1 MRFRN
6 YKKLLEIKV
15 NFKELFN
22 KSNLS
27 PTSIANLLGITSRRT
42 VDDLKFREYGEV
54 SLELYLRMLSSL
66 DISLV
71 LENTI
76 ITDLQT
82 NEKCNGQEYLLRLY
96 STFNKEDFIRLTSDE
111 VKDRKIKELQS
122 KIDLIKGI
130 VGLEL

>member
-54 SLELYLRMLSSL
+54 SLELYLKMLSSL

-82 NEKCNGQEYLLRLY
+82 NEKYDGQEYLLRLY
-96 STFNKEDFIRLTSDE
+96 STLNKEDFIRLTSDE

>member
-1 MRFRN
+1 M
-6 YKKLLEIKV
+6 KLLEIKV
-15 NFKELFN
+15 NFRDLFD

-27 PTSIANLLGITSRRT
+27 PTSIANLLGFTSRRT

-54 SLELYLRMLSSL
+54 SLELYLKMLSSL
-66 DISLV
+66 DINLV

-82 NEKCNGQEYLLRLY
+82 NEKCNGQKYLLRLY
-96 STFNKEDFIRLTSDE
+96 SILNMEDFIRLTSDE

>member
-42 VDDLKFREYGEV
+42 VDDLKFRGYGEV
-54 SLELYLRMLSSL
+54 SLELYFKMLSSL

-82 NEKCNGQEYLLRLY
+82 NEKYNGQEYLLRLY
-96 STFNKEDFIRLTSDE
+96 STLNKEDFIRLTSDE

>member
-15 NFKELFN
+15 NFRDLFN

-27 PTSIANLLGITSRRT
+27 PVSISNLLGFTSRRT

-54 SLELYLRMLSSL
+54 SLELYLKMLSSL

-82 NEKCNGQEYLLRLY
+82 NEKYDGQEYLLRLY
-96 STFNKEDFIRLTSDE
+96 STLNKEDFIRLTSDE

>member
-1 MRFRN
+1 MGFRN
-6 YKKLLEIKV
+6 YKKLLKIKV
-15 NFKELFN
+15 NFRDLFN

-27 PTSIANLLGITSRRT
+27 PVSISDLLGITSRRT

-54 SLELYLRMLSSL
+54 SLELYLKMLSSL

-96 STFNKEDFIRLTSDE
+96 SILNMEDFIRLTSNE
-111 VKDRKIKELQS
+111 IKDRKIKELQS

>member
-54 SLELYLRMLSSL
+54 SLELYLKMLSSL

-82 NEKCNGQEYLLRLY
+82 NEKYDGQEYLLRLY
-96 STFNKEDFIRLTSDE
+96 STLNKEDFIKLTSNE
-111 VKDRKIKELQS
+111 IKDRKIKELQS

>member
-1 MRFRN
+1 MGFRN

-54 SLELYLRMLSSL
+54 SLELYLKMLSSL
-66 DISLV
+66 DVSLV

-82 NEKCNGQEYLLRLY
+82 NEKYNGQEYLLRLY

>member
-42 VDDLKFREYGEV
+42 VDDLKFRDYGEV
-54 SLELYLRMLSSL
+54 SLELYLKMLSSL

-82 NEKCNGQEYLLRLY
+82 NEKYDGQEYLLRLY
-96 STFNKEDFIRLTSDE
+96 STLNKEDFIRLTSDE

>member
-6 YKKLLEIKV
+6 YRKLLEIKV
-15 NFKELFN
+15 NFRGLFDR
-22 KSNLS
+22 SNLS
-27 PTSIANLLGITSRRT
+27 TGSIVSLLGLTSRRA

-54 SLELYLRMLSSL
+54 SLELYLKMLSSL

-76 ITDLQT
+76 ITNLQT

-96 STFNKEDFIRLTSDE
+96 STFNKEDFISLTSNE

>member
-1 MRFRN
+1 MALKN

-27 PTSIANLLGITSRRT
+27 PISIANLLGITSRRT

-54 SLELYLRMLSSL
+54 SLELYLKMLSSL

-82 NEKCNGQEYLLRLY
+82 SEKCNGQEYLLRLY
-96 STFNKEDFIRLTSDE
+96 STFNKEDFIRLTSNE

>member
-54 SLELYLRMLSSL
+54 SLELYLKMLSSL

-82 NEKCNGQEYLLRLY
+82 NEKYNGQEYLLRLY
-96 STFNKEDFIRLTSDE
+96 STLNKEDFIRLTSDE

>member
-1 MRFRN
+1 MLLRS

-15 NFKELFN
+15 NFKELFD
-22 KSNLS
+22 KSDLS
-27 PTSIANLLGITSRRT
+27 PTSITNLLGLTSRRI

-54 SLELYLRMLSSL
+54 SLELYLKMLSSL
-66 DISLV
+66 DINLV

-82 NEKCNGQEYLLRLY
+82 NEKCNGQKYLLRLY
-96 STFNKEDFIRLTSDE
+96 SILNMEDFIRLTSDE

>member
-1 MRFRN
+1 MGFRN
-6 YKKLLEIKV
+6 YKKLLKIKV
-15 NFKELFN
+15 NFRDLFN

-27 PTSIANLLGITSRRT
+27 PVSISDLLGITSRRT

-54 SLELYLRMLSSL
+54 SLELYLKMLSSL

-82 NEKCNGQEYLLRLY
+82 NEKYDGQEYLLRLY
-96 STFNKEDFIRLTSDE
+96 STLNKEDFIRLTSDE
-111 VKDRKIKELQS
+111 IKDRKIKELQS

>member
-1 MRFRN
+1 MGFRN
-6 YKKLLEIKV
+6 YKKLLKIKV
-15 NFKELFN
+15 NFRDLFN

-27 PTSIANLLGITSRRT
+27 PVSISDLLGITSRRT

-54 SLELYLRMLSSL
+54 SLELYLKMLSSL

-82 NEKCNGQEYLLRLY
+82 NEKYDGQEYLLRLY
-96 STFNKEDFIRLTSDE
+96 STLNKEDFIRLTSDE

>member
-1 MRFRN
+1 MGFRN
-6 YKKLLEIKV
+6 YKKLLKIKV
-15 NFKELFN
+15 NFRDLFN

-27 PTSIANLLGITSRRT
+27 PVSISDLLGITSRRT

-54 SLELYLRMLSSL
+54 SLELYIKMLSSL

-82 NEKCNGQEYLLRLY
+82 NEKYDGQEYLLRLY
-96 STFNKEDFIRLTSDE
+96 STLNKEDFIRLTSDE

>member
-1 MRFRN
+1 MSLRS

-15 NFKELFN
+15 NFKELFD
-22 KSNLS
+22 KSDLS
-27 PTSIANLLGITSRRT
+27 PTSISNLLGFTSRRI

-54 SLELYLRMLSSL
+54 SLELYLKMLSSL

-82 NEKCNGQEYLLRLY
+82 SEKCNGQEYLLRLY
-96 STFNKEDFIRLTSDE
+96 STLNKEDFIRLTSDE

>member
-54 SLELYLRMLSSL
+54 SLELYFKMLSSL

-82 NEKCNGQEYLLRLY
+82 NEKYNGQEYLLRLY
-96 STFNKEDFIRLTSDE
+96 STLNKEDFIRLTSDE

>member
-15 NFKELFN
+15 NFRDLFD

-27 PTSIANLLGITSRRT
+27 PTSIANLLGFTSRRT

-54 SLELYLRMLSSL
+54 SLELYLKMLSSL
-66 DISLV
+66 DINLV

-82 NEKCNGQEYLLRLY
+82 NEKCNGQKYLLRLY
-96 STFNKEDFIRLTSDE
+96 SILNMEDFIRLTSDE

>member
-54 SLELYLRMLSSL
+54 SLELYLKMLSSL

-82 NEKCNGQEYLLRLY
+82 NEKYNGQEYLLRLY

>member
-54 SLELYLRMLSSL
+54 SLELYFKMLSSL

-82 NEKCNGQEYLLRLY
+82 NEKYNGQEYLLRLY
-96 STFNKEDFIRLTSDE
+96 STLNKEDFIRLTSDE

-130 VGLEL
+130 VEL

>member
-1 MRFRN
+1 MSLRS

-15 NFKELFN
+15 NFKELFD
-22 KSNLS
+22 KSDLS
-27 PTSIANLLGITSRRT
+27 PTSISNLLGITSRRT

-54 SLELYLRMLSSL
+54 SLELYLKMLSSL

-82 NEKCNGQEYLLRLY
+82 NEKYDGQEYLLRLY
-96 STFNKEDFIRLTSDE
+96 STLNKEDFIRLTSDE

>member
-1 MRFRN
+1 M
-6 YKKLLEIKV
+6 
-15 NFKELFN
+15 
-22 KSNLS
+22 
-27 PTSIANLLGITSRRT
+27 
-42 VDDLKFREYGEV
+42 GEV
-54 SLELYLRMLSSL
+54 SLELYLKMLSSL

-82 NEKCNGQEYLLRLY
+82 NEKYDGQEYLLRLY
-96 STFNKEDFIRLTSDE
+96 STLNKEDFIRLTSDE

>member
-54 SLELYLRMLSSL
+54 SLELYFKMLSSL

-82 NEKCNGQEYLLRLY
+82 NEKYDGQEYLLRLY
-96 STFNKEDFIRLTSDE
+96 STLNKEDFIRLTSDE

>member
-42 VDDLKFREYGEV
+42 VDDLKFRGYGEV
-54 SLELYLRMLSSL
+54 SLELYLKMLSSL

-82 NEKCNGQEYLLRLY
+82 NEKYDGQEYLLRLY
-96 STFNKEDFIRLTSDE
+96 STLNKEDFIRLTSDE

>member
-1 MRFRN
+1 MGFRN

-54 SLELYLRMLSSL
+54 SLELYFKMLSSL

-82 NEKCNGQEYLLRLY
+82 NEKYNGQEYLLRLY
-96 STFNKEDFIRLTSDE
+96 STLNKEDFIRLTSDE

>member
-1 MRFRN
+1 MALRN

-15 NFKELFN
+15 NFRDLFD

-27 PTSIANLLGITSRRT
+27 PTSIANLLGFTSRRT

-54 SLELYLRMLSSL
+54 SLELYLKMLSSL

-82 NEKCNGQEYLLRLY
+82 NEKYDGQEYLLRLY
-96 STFNKEDFIRLTSDE
+96 STLNKEDFIRLTSDE

>member
-1 MRFRN
+1 MALRN

-15 NFKELFN
+15 NFRDLFD

-27 PTSIANLLGITSRRT
+27 PTSIANLLGFTSRRT

-54 SLELYLRMLSSL
+54 SLELYLKMLSSL
-66 DISLV
+66 DINLV

-82 NEKCNGQEYLLRLY
+82 NEKCNGQKYLLRLY
-96 STFNKEDFIRLTSDE
+96 SILNMEDFIRLTSDE

>member
-54 SLELYLRMLSSL
+54 SLELYFEMLSSL

-82 NEKCNGQEYLLRLY
+82 NEKYNGQEYLLRLY
-96 STFNKEDFIRLTSDE
+96 STLNKEDFIRLTSDE

>member
-54 SLELYLRMLSSL
+54 SLELYLKMLSSL

-82 NEKCNGQEYLLRLY
+82 SEKCNGQEYLLRLY
-96 STFNKEDFIRLTSDE
+96 STLNKEDFIRLTSNE